1 MIGDNIKINRM
12 HLQCQQYQDGQDTNH
27 LPCQPLPG
35 ERHRLER
42 PQCLE
47 FVLSWMPL
55 KVYLSPSLFI
65 VLVFVI
71 VSVCLSLFVFQAVHD
86 HDSFSVCSQAFFLS
100 PAHTFWSLFSLARV
114 AEVARGRGGPP
125 PKSLN
130 SDKNFKLEH
139 TLFCRELRFVAIY
152 ALFGDLWVKKS
163 LFGWKPVF
171 LGLEMHYYMVYM
183 AYFTELICKFAI
195 THQNDAF
202 VA

>member
-71 VSVCLSLFVFQAVHD
+71 VSVCLSLSFFKPFMTMIHFQSVHK
-86 HDSFSVCSQAFFLS
+86 HFSFHLLIPFDLS
-100 PAHTFWSLFSLARV
+100 SHSPGWQKL
-114 AEVARGRGGPP
+114 RGGAVGPRQ
-125 PKSLN
+125 K
-130 SDKNFKLEH
+130 
-139 TLFCRELRFVAIY
+139 V
-152 ALFGDLWVKKS
+152 
-163 LFGWKPVF
+163 
-171 LGLEMHYYMVYM
+171 
-183 AYFTELICKFAI
+183 
-195 THQNDAF
+195 
-202 VA
+202 

>member
-71 VSVCLSLFVFQAVHD
+71 VSVCLSLSFFQAVHD
-86 HDSFSVCSQAFFLS
+86 RDSFSVCSQAFFLS

-139 TLFCRELRFVAIY
+139 TLFCHELRFVAIY
-152 ALFGDLWVKKS
+152 ALFWRSLGKKS
-163 LFGWKPVF
+163 AF
-171 LGLEMHYYMVYM
+171 LGQNSVSWARSALLHIILNWIY
-183 AYFTELICKFAI
+183 KFAI
-195 THQNDAF
+195 TRKNDDFIA
-202 VA
+202 